1 MNNPYSQNPQ
11 QYSDSRPYGSDNR
24 SFGRNRNERWSP
36 DDYRG
41 ARPTWREDN
50 FNHNRNWG
58 ERPWGEEGSSGYGQ
72 PRRAQNFE
80 SEGYRRNLPHGRG
93 QGYADE
99 YGYYGSELQS
109 PTGRPW
115 PQNEDYENYGAQQQ
129 DYHLGN
135 TPSGRSGLGASGN
148 FNNSGSFGNE
158 GPRWS
163 QGRSYDD
170 SRNFRQQESAS
181 AQNFSSNRP
190 GASNYSQWGDTSQR
204 GDTYGS
210 SAGIYR
216 QTAGAYGLQQ
226 KNYRGLGP
234 KGYTRADEKIREDI
248 CERLS
253 DDPRI
258 DASDISVEVR
268 NGVVTLEGSVSDR
281 VQKHRVEDVADSCSG
296 VKDVHNGLRVT
307 RGGSEQPQ
315 TTASASAQGNLSS
328 SSESI
333 GAKELR
339 ESSSKPTRQ

>member
-1 MNNPYSQNPQ
+1 MSNPYSQNQ
-11 QYSDSRPYGSDNR
+11 QHYSDNR
-24 SFGRNRNERWSP
+24 SYESDHRSFERNRNERWSP

-41 ARPTWREDN
+41 ARPTWREEN
-50 FNHNRNWG
+50 SNQERYHNRSRS

-80 SEGYRRNLPHGRG
+80 GEGYPRNLQASRS

-99 YGYYGSELQS
+99 YGYYGSELQA

-115 PQNEDYENYGAQQQ
+115 PQNEDYENYGAQQ

-135 TPSGRSGLGASGN
+135 TPSGRSGFGDNGN
-148 FNNSGSFGNE
+148 FGNE

-163 QGRSYDD
+163 QGRPYNE
-170 SRNFRQQESAS
+170 SRNYRPQWGSS

-190 GASNYSQWGDTSQR
+190 GASNYPQQDQEFNR
-204 GDTYGS
+204 GNAQ
-210 SAGIYR
+210 SAGAYG

-268 NGVVTLEGSVSDR
+268 NGTVTLEGSVTDR

-307 RGGSEQPQ
+307 RGSEQPQ

-339 ESSSKPTRQ
+339 ESASKSTKQ